1 MQHRENCQEL
11 VVLQQAVCTEK
22 PGRVFSAWNINYI
35 TVMPTEICFIAISS
49 LLVSPVK
56 LAELK

>member
-1 MQHRENCQEL
+1 MIYS
-11 VVLQQAVCTEK
+11 QQAVCIEK